1 MKERENKD
9 LKQIVLIVAMLV
21 VGILLLGVMGGIAA
35 NTINFWL
42 GAIIGFAVI
51 VILIVLAMV
60 YNKCRN

>member
-1 MKERENKD
+1 MENKD

-35 NTINFWL
+35 NTIHFWL
-42 GAIIGFAVI
+42 GAIIGFAI
-51 VILIVLAMV
+51 IAILIVLAMA

>member
-1 MKERENKD
+1 MENKD

-42 GAIIGFAVI
+42 GVIIGFAVI